1 MTKWKNPPKKRDLPT
16 EETLLGLLADPSHA
30 RKHNFLDELG
40 VTSARASQI
49 AAFKQLSTGWFHH
62 RRLRLTASAF
72 GAAAGTNQY
81 QSRVALLLSKLWPE
95 TVNITL
101 PMRHG
106 VATENLLAQAALQ
119 RLCRER
125 GVEAP
130 VQSSTP
136 GLVIRPDLPYLGVSP
151 DRLVQFKEEEPPVLV
166 CVSLL
171 SVWFS
176 CLLAPLALV
185 HPPQLTLVFSSLL
198 FSSLMC
204 RFLRY

>member
-1 MTKWKNPPKKRDLPT
+1 MNSVPDFRLSPGAKNKYTFSKIRNTHGDLFGILRIADRPMATTMKAPSTLHAPHHLSHNPT
-16 EETLLGLLADPSHA
+16 WYY
-30 RKHNFLDELG
+30 LD
-40 VTSARASQI
+40 VV
-49 AAFKQLSTGWFHH
+49 HH
-62 RRLRLTASAF
+62 EYYPT
-72 GAAAGTNQY
+72 
-81 QSRVALLLSKLWPE
+81 
-95 TVNITL
+95 
-101 PMRHG
+101 
-106 VATENLLAQAALQ
+106 
-119 RLCRER
+119 
-125 GVEAP
+125 P

-166 CVSLL
+166 CVCLL